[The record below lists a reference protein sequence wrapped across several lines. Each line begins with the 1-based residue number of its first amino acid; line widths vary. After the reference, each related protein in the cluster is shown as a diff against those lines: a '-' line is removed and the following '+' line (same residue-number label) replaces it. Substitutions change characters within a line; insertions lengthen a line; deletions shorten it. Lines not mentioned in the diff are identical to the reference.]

1 MRSLSSIRHAMIA
14 TTELS
19 LVTRAGRLESKQ
31 KPFNSTHLAVAT
43 ETPLL
48 MQAQCAPAHL
58 QSTRTPV
65 PAAAA
70 AADEGNHEQPL
81 LLRLC
86 ERSRRSLRVCES
98 YAGRRCCCLRASRQW
113 MLLFLVG
120 KAGSTHPLHFS
131 FTSSIRA
138 AVVLRVPLVVV
149 VVVALA
155 TNTSHHCSL

>member
-1 MRSLSSIRHAMIA
+1 MNQ
-14 TTELS
+14 
-19 LVTRAGRLESKQ
+19 SK
-31 KPFNSTHLAVAT
+31 KPFNSTHLAVPT

-70 AADEGNHEQPL
+70 AAAADEGNHDQ
-81 LLRLC
+81 RLC
-86 ERSRRSLRVCES
+86 ERSRRSLRVFES
-98 YAGRRCCCLRASRQW
+98 YAGRSCCCLRASRQW
-113 MLLFLVG
+113 RLLFLVG
-120 KAGSTHPLHFS
+120 NAGSSCAHPLSLVLHC
-131 FTSSIRA
+131 IRA

-155 TNTSHHCSL
+155 TNTSHHCSLSHERKIDDDDRRHQWPD